1 MNIMSRGT
9 FIPIDSFV
17 DVSEFVKS
25 LPQHCLSLNIFPPPH
40 RRDGI
45 YGFITGITTL
55 EYTWYA

>member
-9 FIPIDSFV
+9 FISIDGFV
-17 DVSEFVKS
+17 EVSEFVKA
-25 LPQHCLSLNIFPPPH
+25 LPQHCLNIFPPLH

-45 YGFITGITTL
+45 SGFITGFATL